1 MNLCLAWNS
10 SEVVDLADKAYAVLY
25 PDSEMPSRDQYIS
38 FSEAMVKLGAC
49 KPDGSVSISDLLNKW
64 FGTHVRKCRDSFYN
78 SKYEER
84 LRLMYCM
91 GWKIVSVVH
100 AEDEPAIVKKC
111 ALFLQDVV
119 FKLAIRGNKQDV
131 QFTEDFTDLYNE
143 YGKAVDGQGFI
154 PKRKRS
160 RPRIVGSPGS
170 VTVPADD
177 ASTDDNDR
185 NVRPKSNGDQNSEFP
200 FLVAQTHNET
210 IGGSAADSDPDL
222 QETVNQTNENTVHE
236 NEATLAGRADSAC
249 EPGSKPAGQTKN
261 WYEDTNFYHD
271 FNSC

>member
-49 KPDGSVSISDLLNKW
+49 KPDGSVSISDLLDKW

-111 ALFLQDVV
+111 ASFLQNVV

-143 YGKAVDGQGFI
+143 YGTFVDGQGFI

-170 VTVPADD
+170 VTVPADN
-177 ASTDDNDR
+177 ASTDDNER
-185 NVRPKSNGDQNSEFP
+185 NVRSRSNGCP
-200 FLVAQTHNET
+200 FLEEETHNQT
-210 IGGSAADSDPDL
+210 LGGPACESGSEPAD
-222 QETVNQTNENTVHE
+222 QTNENTVHE
-236 NEATLAGRADSAC
+236 NEAGRADSAC
-249 EPGSKPAGQTKN
+249 KPRSKPTT
-261 WYEDTNFYHD
+261 WYHD
-271 FNSC
+271 TTDFLGFNSC